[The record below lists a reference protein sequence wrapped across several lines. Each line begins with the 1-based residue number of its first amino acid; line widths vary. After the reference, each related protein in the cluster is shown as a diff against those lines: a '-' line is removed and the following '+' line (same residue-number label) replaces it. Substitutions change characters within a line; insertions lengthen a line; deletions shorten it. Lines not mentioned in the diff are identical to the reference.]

1 VNKDYLIPR
10 DKFDIE
16 SVERIKNAD
25 IESIEPVLSQ
35 IFEWVEDIN
44 WPVARELVKVLV
56 KFDDLI
62 IPYLKDLIQRPDG
75 LREYSVYYHMMPLL
89 NERQLLLLRDELE
102 RVANSPSRFEKEE
115 EYDEI
120 ALQYLQKLL

>member
-1 VNKDYLIPR
+1 MNKDYLIPR

>member
-1 VNKDYLIPR
+1 
-10 DKFDIE
+10 
-16 SVERIKNAD
+16 
-25 IESIEPVLSQ
+25 
-35 IFEWVEDIN
+35 
-44 WPVARELVKVLV
+44 
-56 KFDDLI
+56 
-62 IPYLKDLIQRPDG
+62 
-75 LREYSVYYHMMPLL
+75 MMPLL